1 MSTTQYWVDKYV
13 DARRQT
19 CPMPVLMLAK
29 AFKDLAPGQI
39 LSISAT
45 DPGSKADVAAW
56 AEKTGNTLLEMVEE
70 AGVFTFYLK
79 KA

>member
-1 MSTTQYWVDKYV
+1 MATTYQVATFV
-13 DARRQT
+13 DAKGQS
-19 CPMPVLMLAK
+19 CPVPILMIAK
-29 AFKDLAPGQI
+29 AFKTLTSGQI

-56 AEKTGNTLLEMVEE
+56 ANKTGNTLLEMVEE
-70 AGVFTFYLK
+70 GGVFTFYLQ

>member
-1 MSTTQYWVDKYV
+1 MATTYQVATFV
-13 DARRQT
+13 DAKGQS
-19 CPMPVLMLAK
+19 CPVPILMIAK
-29 AFKDLAPGQI
+29 AFKTLTSGQI

-56 AEKTGNTLLEMVEE
+56 ANKTGNTLLEMVEDG
-70 AGVFTFYLK
+70 GVFTFYLQ

>member
-1 MSTTQYWVDKYV
+1 MAMTYQVDRFV
-13 DARRQT
+13 DAKGQS

-29 AFKDLAPGQI
+29 AFGELGSGQV
-39 LSISAT
+39 LTISAT

-56 AEKTGNTLLEMVEE
+56 ADKTGNTLLDMVEE
-70 AGVFTFYLK
+70 NGVFTFYLK